1 MTENLRRRGTLS
13 QNYVNRICNR
23 TTKGRR
29 FVRFPWYEWKKF
41 IVCKR
46 VRQHY
51 ERLQHEAGHCC
62 KNLTSLQYKGPGA
75 LKQQKQRIQELEKT
89 DLPKM
94 QKQLETNQNALKK
107 LHSIVQALEQAIK
120 FEQQKQQKQALQQDR
135 TKKRLRTISTN
146 RSQGPELGM

>member
-1 MTENLRRRGTLS
+1 
-13 QNYVNRICNR
+13 
-23 TTKGRR
+23 
-29 FVRFPWYEWKKF
+29 
-41 IVCKR
+41 
-46 VRQHY
+46 
-51 ERLQHEAGHCC
+51 
-62 KNLTSLQYKGPGA
+62 
-75 LKQQKQRIQELEKT
+75 
-89 DLPKM
+89 M

>member
-1 MTENLRRRGTLS
+1 M
-13 QNYVNRICNR
+13 
-23 TTKGRR
+23 
-29 FVRFPWYEWKKF
+29 
-41 IVCKR
+41 
-46 VRQHY
+46 
-51 ERLQHEAGHCC
+51 
-62 KNLTSLQYKGPGA
+62 QYKGPGA